1 MTTPSTWSGYL
12 SFSRDGTRLAFAS
25 QAFQSTL
32 LRVPFDAAREVLTG
46 RPEPILTGTRA
57 IRDHALSPD
66 DEWIAFTEAGVP
78 EDLFVARVDGSQ
90 YRRLTDDA
98 FRDRGPA
105 WSPDGTRIA
114 FYSDRSGS
122 YDLWTI
128 RPDGSGLAAL
138 TKDGGMPGF
147 PVWSPDGAAIAFGGF
162 ASWHVLDA
170 KSSSA
175 KLPPPELV
183 VSPTERFGPTSW
195 SAGGRIAGQIIG
207 LDGAAAVLGTY
218 DPATKQFTRVPG
230 DGARRT
236 YWCWPVWL
244 NDGRRLIVRRPDGIA
259 VVNAETGASRQ
270 LVSVGGAMVGRSVGV
285 SHDNKWITYTE
296 TATEGD
302 VWIATL
308 K

>member
-32 LRVPFDAAREVLTG
+32 LRVPFDAAREVVTG
-46 RPEPILTGTRA
+46 RPEPILNGTRA

-78 EDLFVARVDGSQ
+78 EDLFVARVDGTQ

-138 TKDGGMPGF
+138 TKAAGIPGF
-147 PVWSPDGAAIAFGGF
+147 PVWSPDGAAIAFGVSTRGAPRCQVVVN
-162 ASWHVLDA
+162 ASA
-170 KSSSA
+170 AAGAASSA
-175 KLPPPELV
+175 RRSV
-183 VSPTERFGPTSW
+183 FGPTSW
-195 SAGGRIAGQIIG
+195 SSSGRIAGQIFG
-207 LDGAAAVLGTY
+207 FDGATAVLGIY
-218 DPATKQFTRVPG
+218 DASDQAVRACAWRRRQAHAI
-230 DGARRT
+230 GA
-236 YWCWPVWL
+236 
-244 NDGRRLIVRRPDGIA
+244 GRCGSTTA
-259 VVNAETGASRQ
+259 
-270 LVSVGGAMVGRSVGV
+270 GG
-285 SHDNKWITYTE
+285 
-296 TATEGD
+296 
-302 VWIATL
+302 
-308 K
+308 